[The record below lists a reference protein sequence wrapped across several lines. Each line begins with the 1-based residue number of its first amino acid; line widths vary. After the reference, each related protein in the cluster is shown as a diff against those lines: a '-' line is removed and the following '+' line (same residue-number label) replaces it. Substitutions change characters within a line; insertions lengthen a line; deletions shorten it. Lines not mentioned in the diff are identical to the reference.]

1 MLQIYKSNKNL
12 TLLKHAGIKIKNHEK
27 IVERFYSTGSKRR
40 HCDYNKLKQ
49 HDEGFL
55 SFGYWNKDTKTY
67 LDATKNLLNFFI
79 DNCGIKNPT
88 RILNVACGYGTET
101 FAYYKNFK
109 PKEIL

>member
-40 HCDYNKLKQ
+40 HCDYTNLKQ

-88 RILNVACGYGTET
+88 RMLNVACGYGTET